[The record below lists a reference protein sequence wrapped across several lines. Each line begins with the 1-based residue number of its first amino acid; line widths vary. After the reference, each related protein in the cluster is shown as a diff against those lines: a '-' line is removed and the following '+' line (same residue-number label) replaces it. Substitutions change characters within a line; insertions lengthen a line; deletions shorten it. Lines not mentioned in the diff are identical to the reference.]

1 MGIIPN
7 IVGMKLGLDKPILK
21 GLISLD
27 GKCYVPSVIILR
39 MGIAVGLDPVIW
51 IVFSRWFGCCL
62 EFVPHINVKMLFS
75 LI

>member
-7 IVGMKLGLDKPILK
+7 IVGMKLGLDKLILK

-27 GKCYVPSVIILR
+27 GKCCVPSVIILR
-39 MGIAVGLDPVIW
+39 MGIAVSLDPVIW
-51 IVFSRWFGCCL
+51 NVFYRWFGL
-62 EFVPHINVKMLFS
+62 INVKMLFS